1 MQPNDKRRSLDG
13 FSAPP
18 TQSKPATQPEYRYDH
33 ELPAPD
39 PVTLLR
45 EHTPVDHVGEQHTAD
60 SQQQNAVPI
69 PTEPLQVES
78 ATPPPKSKRR
88 WLRWVV
94 GIIITLLVVAA
105 VAGAA
110 GYGWYQSQL
119 TPASTDTS
127 KRVRVTIAT
136 GSTPEAIA
144 AQLEREGVIKS
155 SVAFRI
161 YAKVSGTQNILK
173 AGSYSLQPSVSTQ
186 KIVEHLVAGKQDT
199 YRIEFLPGGTLQD
212 AQKALIKAG
221 FAESDID
228 AAFAK
233 QYDRPLFAGKPAAAD
248 LEGYIFGEQYEFHL
262 DATVETVLNRT
273 FDEFDAF
280 IKENDLVAAY
290 KKQGLTLYEGLTL
303 ASIVQ
308 KEVAGPADSKQVAQ
322 VFYKRLA
329 DGMPLGADAT
339 FVYAA
344 KKAGKQPTVDFDS
357 PYNTR
362 VNKDLPPG
370 PISVPGVNAL
380 KAVASPASGDYLYFV
395 SGDDGK
401 NHFSRTLAE
410 HEAKTRQYC
419 IKNCA
424 LF

>member
-1 MQPNDKRRSLDG
+1 MQPNEKRRSLDG
-13 FSAPP
+13 LRPEQAARPVRAAR
-18 TQSKPATQPEYRYDH
+18 KPEYRYDH
-33 ELPAPD
+33 ELPAPEK
-39 PVTLLR
+39 VNLLR
-45 EHTPVDHVGEQHTAD
+45 EATPVDHANEPVAPSHE
-60 SQQQNAVPI
+60 VPI
-69 PTEPLQVES
+69 PTEPLSVE
-78 ATPPPKSKRR
+78 PPTHAVQEPRRR

-94 GIIITLLVVAA
+94 GSVIFLLVVAVLA
-105 VAGAA
+105 LVAGFS
-110 GYGWYQSQL
+110 WYQSQL
-119 TPASTDTS
+119 APVSTDTS
-127 KRVRVTIAT
+127 ERVRITIESGAT
-136 GSTPEAIA
+136 PDAIA
-144 AQLEREGVIKS
+144 DYLQLKGVIRS
-155 SVAFRI
+155 STAFRI
-161 YAKVSGTQNILK
+161 YTKLSGTQNVLK
-173 AGSYSLQPSVSTQ
+173 AGSYSLQPSLSTE
-186 KIVEHLVAGKQDT
+186 KVVEQLVAGKQDT

-212 AQKALIKAG
+212 ARKALQAAG
-221 FAESDID
+221 FGETEID
-228 AAFAK
+228 AAFER
-233 QYDRPLFAGKPAAAD
+233 QYDRPLFAGKPASAD

-262 DATVETVLNRT
+262 DVTVDTILERT
-273 FDEFDAF
+273 FDEFEAY

-290 KKQGLTLYEGLTL
+290 KKRGLSLYEGITL

-308 KEVAGPADSKQVAQ
+308 KEVAGPSDSKQVAQ

-357 PYNTR
+357 LYNTR
-362 VNKDLPPG
+362 VHAGLPPG

-380 KAVASPASGDYLYFV
+380 KAVAEPASGDYLYFV

-419 IKNCA
+419 IKNCS